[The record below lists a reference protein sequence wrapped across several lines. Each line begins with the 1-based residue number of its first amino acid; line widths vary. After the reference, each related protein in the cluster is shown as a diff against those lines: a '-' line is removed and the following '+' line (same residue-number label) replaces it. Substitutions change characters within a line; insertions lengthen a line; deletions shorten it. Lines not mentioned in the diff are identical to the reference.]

1 MEFEITKFINQIPF
15 VTKTRIDSNIKT
27 GRLGKGII
35 HDNNIVCVESTDQ
48 KCPACLLGIPSK
60 TFLFLYCDKKL
71 NPITSDI
78 VLDDSVL
85 LDLTIP
91 LVFCKGYNN
100 PYNLKSYMHLKY
112 YPVFAMSG
120 AQKAM
125 EYFTK
130 EFTKIS

>member
-1 MEFEITKFINQIPF
+1 MEFEITKFINQMPF
-15 VTKTRIDSNIKT
+15 VTKTRIEPGLKT
-27 GRLGKGII
+27 GRVGKGVI
-35 HDNNIVCVESTDQ
+35 HENNIVCVESTDQ
-48 KCPACLLGIPSK
+48 KCPACLLGIPAK
-60 TFLFLYCDKKL
+60 TILFLYCDKKL
-71 NPITSDI
+71 SPLSPHIEIN
-78 VLDDSVL
+78 DSFF

-100 PYNLKSYMHLKY
+100 PYNLKSYANLKY

-130 EFTKIS
+130 EFAKIS